1 MKDIGLVER
10 VRTRMHNRHGL
21 FDPGTPEE
29 RAAHRAQEET
39 RYLAMLAARK
49 GVHW

>member
-1 MKDIGLVER
+1 MTDIGLIER
-10 VRTRMHNRHGL
+10 VRTRMNNHREP

-29 RAAHRAQEET
+29 RAAHRAQEEA

>member
-10 VRTRMHNRHGL
+10 VRTRMQNRHP

-49 GVHW
+49 GIHW